1 MDKLTMLRYRDKL
14 TIALLVAGCLFII
27 FWRLSLVGPEMNA
40 LLPERHYQF
49 MVDMDLQGHDEDL
62 SVRVTLPIK
71 TKGQSVRDETVK
83 SSSFPFSIERGQNVR
98 YGVWSGRQISGPQK
112 LGYFCTVRTSCERY
126 ELAPSLALPEN
137 YPAEAQLYLLSTD
150 TIQSDSEEIAVL
162 FEKIVP
168 EAQRDNI
175 TAIITQAYDYCHTS
189 IKSVKITGTTDALT
203 CLRLGEASCG
213 GKSRLFAAL
222 LRHAGIPAR
231 LVGGLILKDKTWK
244 SSHLWVDVWIAG
256 RWVPFCTLNDYFAE
270 KPMKYLVLYYGE
282 LPLIKH
288 TRDINFS
295 HEFTASSILAA
306 PENTAG
312 LTGLLNLWGLFEEVH
327 LPIELLKIILLFPI
341 GALVVT
347 FSRNILG
354 VLTFGVFAPALLAV
368 AFEGTG
374 LLWGVS
380 LFVLILAVGT
390 LVRLFLERF
399 ELLQTPRLGIM
410 LTVTS
415 LTMLGISILSVVK
428 GLTLSSRVSL
438 FPLVII
444 SMTIERF
451 SVMTEEE
458 GFGGAIKVCIMTILV
473 ACFSYGVMNLEAL
486 EFIVLAFPETQ
497 LLVLALFFII
507 GRWPGLRLLE
517 YVRFRDF
524 ILERKR

>member
-1 MDKLTMLRYRDKL
+1 MCRDQP
-14 TIALLVAGCLFII
+14 AG
-27 FWRLSLVGPEMNA
+27 
-40 LLPERHYQF
+40 Q
-49 MVDMDLQGHDEDL
+49 
-62 SVRVTLPIK
+62 
-71 TKGQSVRDETVK
+71 
-83 SSSFPFSIERGQNVR
+83 
-98 YGVWSGRQISGPQK
+98 
-112 LGYFCTVRTSCERY
+112 
-126 ELAPSLALPEN
+126 
-137 YPAEAQLYLLSTD
+137 
-150 TIQSDSEEIAVL
+150 
-162 FEKIVP
+162 
-168 EAQRDNI
+168 
-175 TAIITQAYDYCHTS
+175 
-189 IKSVKITGTTDALT
+189 
-203 CLRLGEASCG
+203 
-213 GKSRLFAAL
+213 AL

-231 LVGGLILKDKTWK
+231 LVGGLILKDKTWT
-244 SSHLWVDVWIAG
+244 SSHLWVDVWMAG

-270 KPMKYLVLYYGE
+270 KPMKYLILYYGE

-288 TRDINFS
+288 TRDVNFR
-295 HEFTASSILAA
+295 HKFTASPILAP

-368 AFEGTG
+368 AFQGTG

-390 LVRLFLERF
+390 VVRLFLERF

-415 LTMLGISILSVVK
+415 LTMLVISILSVVK

-438 FPLVII
+438 FPLVIL

-451 SVMTEEE
+451 SVLTEEE
-458 GFGGAIKVCIMTILV
+458 GVASAIKVCIMTILV
-473 ACFSYGVMNLEAL
+473 ACLSYGVMNLEAL

-524 ILERKR
+524 ILERQR

>member
-1 MDKLTMLRYRDKL
+1 MLRFRDKL
-14 TIALLVAGCLFII
+14 TISLLVAGCLVTV
-27 FWRLSLVGPEMNA
+27 FWRLSTVGSEMNA

-49 MVDMDLQGHDEDL
+49 MVDMLLQGHGEDV
-62 SVRVTLPIK
+62 SVRMTLPIE
-71 TKGQSVRDETVK
+71 TTAQSVRDESVQ
-83 SSSFPFSIERGQNVR
+83 SSSFPFSIESGRNAR
-98 YGVWSGRQISGPQK
+98 YGVWTGRQVSDQQK
-112 LGYFCTVRTSCERY
+112 LGYFCTVRTSHERY

-137 YPAEAQLYLLSTD
+137 YPSWVQPYLLATE
-150 TIQSDSEEIAVL
+150 TIQSDSEEIASL
-162 FEKIVP
+162 FEAVVP
-168 EAQRDNI
+168 QEHRGNI
-175 TAIITQAYDYCHTS
+175 SETVRRAYDYCHLS
-189 IKSVKITGTTDALT
+189 IESVKITGTTDALT
-203 CLRLGEASCG
+203 CFRLKEASCG

-231 LVGGLILKDKTWK
+231 LVGGLILKDSTWT
-244 SSHLWVDVWIAG
+244 SSHLWVEAWIAG
-256 RWVPFCTLNDYFAE
+256 RWVPFCPLNNYFAE

-288 TRDINFS
+288 TRDINFHYS
-295 HEFTASSILAA
+295 FTASPLLAA
-306 PENTAG
+306 PANTAG
-312 LTGLLNLWGLFEEVH
+312 LTGLLNLWGLFEQVH
-327 LPIELLKIILLFPI
+327 IPIELLRVILLFPV

-368 AFEGTG
+368 AFQGTG
-374 LLWGVS
+374 LTWGVL
-380 LFVLILAVGT
+380 LFIIILAVGT

-399 ELLQTPRLGIM
+399 QLLQTPRLGVM

-415 LTMLGISILSVVK
+415 LTMLGISILSAAK

-458 GFGGAIKVCIMTILV
+458 GIGTAIKVCVMTVLV
-473 ACFSYGVMNLEAL
+473 ACFSYGIMNLEIL
-486 EFIVLAFPETQ
+486 GSIVLAFPETQ
-497 LLVLALFFII
+497 LLILALFFII

-524 ILERKR
+524 VLERQR

>member
-1 MDKLTMLRYRDKL
+1 
-14 TIALLVAGCLFII
+14 
-27 FWRLSLVGPEMNA
+27 
-40 LLPERHYQF
+40 
-49 MVDMDLQGHDEDL
+49 
-62 SVRVTLPIK
+62 
-71 TKGQSVRDETVK
+71 
-83 SSSFPFSIERGQNVR
+83 
-98 YGVWSGRQISGPQK
+98 
-112 LGYFCTVRTSCERY
+112 
-126 ELAPSLALPEN
+126 
-137 YPAEAQLYLLSTD
+137 
-150 TIQSDSEEIAVL
+150 
-162 FEKIVP
+162 
-168 EAQRDNI
+168 
-175 TAIITQAYDYCHTS
+175 
-189 IKSVKITGTTDALT
+189 
-203 CLRLGEASCG
+203 
-213 GKSRLFAAL
+213 
-222 LRHAGIPAR
+222 
-231 LVGGLILKDKTWK
+231 
-244 SSHLWVDVWIAG
+244 
-256 RWVPFCTLNDYFAE
+256 
-270 KPMKYLVLYYGE
+270 
-282 LPLIKH
+282 
-288 TRDINFS
+288 
-295 HEFTASSILAA
+295 
-306 PENTAG
+306 
-312 LTGLLNLWGLFEEVH
+312 
-327 LPIELLKIILLFPI
+327 
-341 GALVVT
+341 
-347 FSRNILG
+347 LG

-415 LTMLGISILSVVK
+415 LTMLGISILSVAK